1 MLLWWVRRGTSGL
14 PAGSTMAEHFG
25 TETRLTPQ
33 GELLRRAMRWL
44 DDRRRDGVELPRA
57 RLVEEAAV
65 RFNLTP
71 WEEEFLL
78 QTWARE

>member
-1 MLLWWVRRGTSGL
+1 MGELV
-14 PAGSTMAEHFG
+14 AGPDAQFGGRMTEQFG
-25 TETRLTPQ
+25 TETRLVPQ

-44 DDRRRDGVELPRA
+44 DDRRRDGIELPRA

-78 QTWARE
+78 QTWARDG

>member
-1 MLLWWVRRGTSGL
+1 
-14 PAGSTMAEHFG
+14 MAEQFR
-25 TETRLTPQ
+25 TDQRVAPQ

-44 DDRRRDGVELPRA
+44 DDRRREGNELPRT

-78 QTWARE
+78 QNWAREG

>member
-1 MLLWWVRRGTSGL
+1 
-14 PAGSTMAEHFG
+14 MAEQFG
-25 TETRLTPQ
+25 AETRVVPQ

-44 DDRRRDGVELPRA
+44 DDRRREGIELPRT

-71 WEEEFLL
+71 WEEEYLL
-78 QTWARE
+78 QTWAKD

>member
-1 MLLWWVRRGTSGL
+1 MT
-14 PAGSTMAEHFG
+14 EQFG
-25 TETRLTPQ
+25 TDTRLVPQ
-33 GELLRRAMRWL
+33 GELRRRAMRWL
-44 DDRRRDGVELPRA
+44 DDRRRQGIELPRA

-78 QTWARE
+78 QSWARE

>member
-1 MLLWWVRRGTSGL
+1 MT
-14 PAGSTMAEHFG
+14 EHFS
-25 TETRLTPQ
+25 TVARLQPQ

-44 DDRRRDGVELPRA
+44 DDRRREGIEMPRA
-57 RLVEEAAV
+57 RLVEEAAM

-78 QTWARE
+78 QTWAREG

>member
-1 MLLWWVRRGTSGL
+1 MRGGTTG
-14 PAGSTMAEHFG
+14 PNGDAMAESFG
-25 TETRLTPQ
+25 TESRGMPQ

-44 DDRRRDGVELPRA
+44 DDRRRAGIELPRA

-71 WEEEFLL
+71 WEEEYLL
-78 QTWARE
+78 QTWARD

>member
-1 MLLWWVRRGTSGL
+1 
-14 PAGSTMAEHFG
+14 MAESFG
-25 TETRLTPQ
+25 TEIRGMPQ

-44 DDRRRDGVELPRA
+44 DERRRVGIELPRA

-71 WEEEFLL
+71 WEEEYLL

>member
-1 MLLWWVRRGTSGL
+1 
-14 PAGSTMAEHFG
+14 MAETFG
-25 TETRLTPQ
+25 VDTRVVPE

-44 DDRRRDGVELPRA
+44 EDRRREGIELPRR

-78 QTWARE
+78 QSWARET